1 MSAAP
6 PSPPT
11 APRSAA
17 DPAIRAP
24 SAQPSYAAVA
34 DALQATQAQIRAIYE
49 ALPDPAGITRIED
62 GRYLEVNPAFCHM
75 VDRPRED
82 IIGRTSVELGVWASP
97 HDRARLVAT
106 LHHDGKVDHL
116 PMTAHGAEGE
126 IPGQMFARPVTID
139 GQACLIFVFYNT
151 LQEQRTHSE
160 LLAKNA
166 ALAQAGRMARLGA
179 WEDARDKGL
188 VYWSDVCFD
197 IHGLPRDTP
206 LPRNYIETYVAPQWR
221 EPMREKMRQSLRQ
234 RTEWSMDV
242 EIIRADG
249 RCIWCRWRGEPVV
262 ENDRVMRVVGVMQDI
277 DDSKRAEERLRHSEE
292 RFSRIFHLLPYP
304 MGLTHRED
312 GTYIDVNP
320 AWEKMFGYT
329 HAEAVGKTSIGLG
342 ILTSEM
348 RAGLIEA
355 AQTTDLLESYETLVT
370 TRNGKTLTVLQSMRA
385 TELDGQPCW
394 LFALHDITDR
404 KRNEEQVRE
413 REALLSLTLSA
424 ASLGLWDWNLNS
436 GIITGDHRWM
446 AMRGVQAGRGTPL
459 AIAWTDSLG
468 PEDVLRMTTEVTRH
482 AAHPETPFDA
492 TCCIVRPHEKDRW
505 LRNLGKIV
513 SMDSN
518 GQPLRML
525 GVSIDVTGQ
534 REQEI
539 LLRRLAHYDT
549 LTGLPNRVMLA
560 RRLAEGME
568 QALAD
573 GGLLGVAY
581 LDLDGF
587 KPVNDRLGHDAGD
600 RLLVIASQRLTR
612 ALRPH
617 DCVAR
622 LGGDEFV
629 ILMPGL
635 SNAQDCKH
643 VLNLVMQSIASPY
656 QIGSDRVT
664 VTASIGYTLYPQ
676 DDADA
681 DTLLRHADQA
691 MYAAKQG
698 GRNRFHEFD
707 ATQERQSRQLR
718 EQISQLREA
727 LDRGQFELFLQP
739 KVNMQLGTVVGAEA
753 LARWRHPEQGVQAPG
768 AFMPLLE
775 GTELEVPF
783 GAWVV
788 SAGLDAIKALMGHH
802 IHLPVSVN
810 ISAHH
815 LQQPGFAD
823 WMADQLARHP
833 EVAMAGLLEIEI
845 TETAAL
851 YHIDHVAST
860 LKALQAMGVGTSLD
874 DFGTGYSSLTY
885 LRRLP
890 LSTLKIDQSFVHG
903 MMGDAG
909 DLAIVQGVIGLAQ
922 SFGYRIIAEG
932 VETSDQGQML
942 LQMGCQMAQGYY
954 FARPMPVQAFVQWL
968 EDWQHP
974 DLANHSPAPPFW
986 TSP

>member
-1 MSAAP
+1 MSAVP
-6 PSPPT
+6 PSSPS
-11 APRSAA
+11 APRPAA
-17 DPAIRAP
+17 DPGATQTAQ
-24 SAQPSYAAVA
+24 AQPTYAAVT
-34 DALQATQAQIRAIYE
+34 DALQATQAQIGAIYE
-49 ALPDPAGITRIED
+49 ALPDPAGITRVSD
-62 GRYLEVNPAFCHM
+62 GRYLEVNPAFCRM
-75 VDRPRED
+75 LQRPRAE
-82 IIGRTSVELGVWASP
+82 IVGRTSTELGVWANP
-97 HDRARLVAT
+97 EERTRLIDA
-106 LHHDGKVDHL
+106 LQRDGKVDHL
-116 PMTAHGAEGE
+116 SMVAHGAKGA
-126 IPGQMFARPVTID
+126 IPGQMSARPIQFD
-139 GQACLIFVFYNT
+139 GEACLIFVFRDT
-151 LQEQRTHSE
+151 THEQRTHAE

-166 ALAQAGRMARLGA
+166 ALDQAGRMARLGA
-179 WEDARDKGL
+179 WEDARGKGL
-188 VYWSDVCFD
+188 VYWSDVCYD
-197 IHGLPRDTP
+197 IHGLPRNAP
-206 LPRNYIETYVAPQWR
+206 LPRDYIETYVAPPWR
-221 EPMREKMRQSLRQ
+221 EPMREKIRQCIRQ

-242 EIIRADG
+242 EIVRTDG

-262 ENDRVMRVVGVMQDI
+262 ENGRVMRIVGVMQDI
-277 DDSKRAEERLRHSEE
+277 DDTKRAEERLRQSEE

-304 MGLTHRED
+304 MGMTLRED

-320 AWEKMFGYT
+320 AWEKMFGFT
-329 HAEAVGKTSIGLG
+329 HAQAVGSTAIKLG
-342 ILTSEM
+342 IMTTET
-348 RAGLIEA
+348 RASMIEA
-355 AQTTDLLESYETLVT
+355 IQATDLLQSYEITTT
-370 TRNGKTLTVLQSMRA
+370 TRSGDTLTVLQSMRA
-385 TELDGQPCW
+385 TELDGQSCW

-404 KRNEEQVRE
+404 KRSEEQVRE

-424 ASLGLWDWNLNS
+424 ASLGLWDWNLHS
-436 GIITGDHRWM
+436 GMITGDHRWM
-446 AMRGVQAGRGTPL
+446 AMRGLQAGRGAPP
-459 AIAWTDSLG
+459 AISWTESLG

-482 AAHPETPFDA
+482 ATHPETPFDA
-492 TCCIVRPHEKDRW
+492 TCCIARPHEKDRW

-513 SMDSN
+513 SVDST

-534 REQEI
+534 REQEL

-568 QALAD
+568 QALAS
-573 GGLLGVAY
+573 GSLLGVAY

-707 ATQERQSRQLR
+707 ATQERESRQLR
-718 EQISQLREA
+718 EQITQLREA
-727 LDRGQFELFLQP
+727 IAKGQFELFLQP
-739 KVNMQLGTVVGAEA
+739 KVDMRLGTVVGAEA
-753 LARWRHPEQGVQAPG
+753 LARWRHPEQGVVAPG

-783 GAWVV
+783 GVWVV
-788 SAGLDAIKALMGHH
+788 GAGLVAVRTLMDQG

-823 WMADQLARHP
+823 WMAEQLAQHP
-833 EVAMAGLLEIEI
+833 GVSAGQLEIEI

-909 DLAIVQGVIGLAQ
+909 DLAIVQGVIGLAR

-932 VETSDQGQML
+932 VETADQGQML
-942 LQMGCQMAQGYY
+942 LQMGCQLAQGYC
-954 FARPMPVQAFVQWL
+954 FAKPMPVAEFIQWMGA
-968 EDWQHP
+968 WQ
-974 DLANHSPAPPFW
+974 PP
-986 TSP
+986 SMGVRQHGS

>member
-1 MSAAP
+1 MSAVP
-6 PSPPT
+6 PSLST
-11 APRSAA
+11 APQPAA
-17 DPAIRAP
+17 DNGIAVQDP
-24 SAQPSYAAVA
+24 AQPTYAAVT
-34 DALQATQAQIRAIYE
+34 DALQATQEQMRAIYH
-49 ALPDPAGITRIED
+49 ALPDPAGITRVAD
-62 GRYLEVNPAFCHM
+62 GKYLEVNPAFCRM
-75 VDRPRED
+75 LQLPRDE
-82 IIGRTSVELGVWASP
+82 IIGHTSTELGVWASP
-97 HDRARLVAT
+97 QERVRLIET
-106 LHHDGKVDHL
+106 LQRDGKVDHL
-116 PMTAHGAEGE
+116 PMVALGATGE
-126 IPGQMFARPVTID
+126 VPGHMSARPVQID
-139 GQACLIFVFYNT
+139 GEACLIFVFHDT
-151 LQEQRTHSE
+151 TQEQRTHGD

-179 WEDARDKGL
+179 WEDVRGKGL
-188 VYWSDVCFD
+188 VYWSDVCYD
-197 IHGLPRDTP
+197 IHGLPRDAP
-206 LPRNYIETYVAPQWR
+206 LPRNYIETYVAPPWR
-221 EPMREKMRQSLRQ
+221 EPMREKFRQCIEQ
-234 RTEWSMDV
+234 HTEWSMDV
-242 EIIRADG
+242 QIVRADG
-249 RCIWCRWRGEPVV
+249 RCIWCRWRGEPVE
-262 ENDRVMRVVGVMQDI
+262 ENGRVMRIVGVMQDI
-277 DDSKRAEERLRHSEE
+277 DDTKRAEERLRQSEE
-292 RFSRIFHLLPYP
+292 RFSRIFHLMPYP
-304 MGLTHRED
+304 MGMTRRED

-320 AWEKMFGYT
+320 AWEKMYGFT
-329 HAEAVGKTSIGLG
+329 HAQAVGSTAIQLG
-342 ILTSEM
+342 IMTAEM
-348 RAGLIEA
+348 RAGMIDA
-355 AQTTDLLESYETLVT
+355 AQATDLLQSYETT
-370 TRNGKTLTVLQSMRA
+370 TTTHTGETLTVLQSMRA
-385 TELDGQPCW
+385 TEFDGQPCW

-404 KRNEEQVRE
+404 KRSEEQVRE

-424 ASLGLWDWNLNS
+424 ASLGLWDWNLHS
-436 GIITGDHRWM
+436 GMITGDHRWM
-446 AMRGVQAGRGTPL
+446 AMRGLQTGRGAPP
-459 AIAWTDSLG
+459 AISWTESLG

-482 AAHPETPFDA
+482 TDQPDTPFDA

-513 SMDSN
+513 SFDSN
-518 GQPLRML
+518 GQPMRML

-534 REQEI
+534 REQET
-539 LLRRLAHYDT
+539 LLRRLAHYDA

-568 QALAD
+568 QAVATD
-573 GGLLGVAY
+573 SLLGVAY

-635 SNAQDCKH
+635 SNAEDCKH

-656 QIGSDRVT
+656 QIGPDRVT

-718 EQISQLREA
+718 EQITHLRVA
-727 LDRGQFELFLQP
+727 LAKGQFELFLQP
-739 KVNMQLGTVVGAEA
+739 KVDMRLGTVVGAEA
-753 LARWRHPEQGVQAPG
+753 LARWRHPEQGLLAPG
-768 AFMPLLE
+768 IFMPLLE

-788 SAGLDAIKALMGHH
+788 AAGLNLLKELMRHQ

-810 ISAHH
+810 ISAPH

-823 WMADQLARHP
+823 WMAEQLTQHP
-833 EVAMAGLLEIEI
+833 NVAAGQLEIEI

-903 MMGDAG
+903 MMDDAG
-909 DLAIVQGVIGLAQ
+909 DLAIVQGVIGLAR

-942 LQMGCQMAQGYY
+942 LQMGCQLAQGYY
-954 FARPMPVQAFVQWL
+954 FARPMPVAAFVEWMAN
-968 EDWQHP
+968 WQ
-974 DLANHSPAPPFW
+974 PPSMAARQH
-986 TSP
+986 TS